1 MPPTPYPLG
10 LGEGLGLRPTLYIKR
25 GGGAPNPYTFPS
37 NPSRPAALPLSLPT
51 ACRRSP
57 AAEILHHIHHAVVLY
72 IQSVSP
78 PYLLDR
84 GRRIR
89 RGAARVHITEAPP
102 LVVLDR
108 IGSRGGEASTTTSPT
123 FRRTFRCA
131 NLQGY
136 EDLIQ
141 SLLLFA
147 SPRLDLGFPLFASV
161 ENFDL
166 LCRET
171 LQGRGHGHAP
181 AR

>member
-1 MPPTPYPLG
+1 M
-10 LGEGLGLRPTLYIKR
+10 
-25 GGGAPNPYTFPS
+25 
-37 NPSRPAALPLSLPT
+37 
-51 ACRRSP
+51 
-57 AAEILHHIHHAVVLY
+57 
-72 IQSVSP
+72 
-78 PYLLDR
+78 DR
-84 GRRIR
+84 GRRR
-89 RGAARVHITEAPP
+89 CRGAARVHLTEAPP

-136 EDLIQ
+136 EDIIQ
-141 SLLLFA
+141 SLSLFA

-171 LQGRGHGHAP
+171 LQFMLDSGFMPLVSKGSDRNLFG
-181 AR
+181 

>member
-1 MPPTPYPLG
+1 MHL
-10 LGEGLGLRPTLYIKR
+10 
-25 GGGAPNPYTFPS
+25 
-37 NPSRPAALPLSLPT
+37 
-51 ACRRSP
+51 
-57 AAEILHHIHHAVVLY
+57 
-72 IQSVSP
+72 
-78 PYLLDR
+78 
-84 GRRIR
+84 
-89 RGAARVHITEAPP
+89 TEESP

-141 SLLLFA
+141 SLSLFA

-171 LQGRGHGHAP
+171 LQGKVCNIPKILSLDHQILIIKIR
-181 AR
+181 

>member
-1 MPPTPYPLG
+1 MHL
-10 LGEGLGLRPTLYIKR
+10 
-25 GGGAPNPYTFPS
+25 
-37 NPSRPAALPLSLPT
+37 
-51 ACRRSP
+51 
-57 AAEILHHIHHAVVLY
+57 
-72 IQSVSP
+72 
-78 PYLLDR
+78 
-84 GRRIR
+84 
-89 RGAARVHITEAPP
+89 TEAPP

-141 SLLLFA
+141 SLSLFA

-171 LQGRGHGHAP
+171 LQWYQS
-181 AR
+181 

>member
-1 MPPTPYPLG
+1 M
-10 LGEGLGLRPTLYIKR
+10 
-25 GGGAPNPYTFPS
+25 
-37 NPSRPAALPLSLPT
+37 
-51 ACRRSP
+51 
-57 AAEILHHIHHAVVLY
+57 
-72 IQSVSP
+72 QSISP
-78 PYLLDR
+78 PYLLDQ
-84 GRRIR
+84 GRRRR
-89 RGAARVHITEAPP
+89 RGAARVHLTEAPP

-141 SLLLFA
+141 SLSLIA

-171 LQGRGHGHAP
+171 LQKSQQATGSSQRHEEP
-181 AR
+181 ALEAASGPDSARKSSVASTENVQPTLEMVGPR